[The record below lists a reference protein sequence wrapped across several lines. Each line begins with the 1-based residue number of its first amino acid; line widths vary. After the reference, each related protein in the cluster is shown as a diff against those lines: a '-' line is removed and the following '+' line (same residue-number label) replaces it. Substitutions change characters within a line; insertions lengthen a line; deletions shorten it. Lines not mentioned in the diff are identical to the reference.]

1 MLLAVLVIPAIY
13 IVLRGS
19 APGVWGAVCADA
31 LPPMAQ
37 NTAAA
42 LATINLIV
50 TSLVFLTKASPGQV
64 FKKTPAC
71 GFQYSP
77 AAAHWGARSGL
88 GKPCGRSIGRR
99 RRGAN
104 HRP

>member
-50 TSLVFLTKASPGQV
+50 TSLVFLTKASPGLQKNASV
-64 FKKTPAC
+64 RISILSRGSALGGEVGSRKAVWAVHRAPP
-71 GFQYSP
+71 S
-77 AAAHWGARSGL
+77 RSE
-88 GKPCGRSIGRR
+88 S
-99 RRGAN
+99 
-104 HRP
+104 